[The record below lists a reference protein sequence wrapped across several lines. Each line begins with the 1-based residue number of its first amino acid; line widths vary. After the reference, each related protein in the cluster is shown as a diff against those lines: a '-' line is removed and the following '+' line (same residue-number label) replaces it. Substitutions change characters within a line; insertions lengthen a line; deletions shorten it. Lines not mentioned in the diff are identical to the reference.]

1 MFKKSLAAVALLGA
15 FAGSAF
21 AADVTLYGVVDEG
34 FLYTHKDTDVAGSD
48 AVDKLE
54 LKSGIQAGSRWGLK
68 GTEDLGNG
76 LKVGFILES
85 GFNADDG
92 TQSVSGTMFNREAS
106 LNVMGPFGQLSLG
119 KIGAITQGTS
129 SWGKV
134 GAVSAFGTSYGAA
147 NVGNAT
153 NVFAATV
160 GVMDNTIA
168 YQTPKF
174 AGFTV
179 YAQYSMGSS
188 KAASQNS
195 EGKWTQTMVENESS
209 TDRYYALGATY
220 ANGPVN
226 LYFAV
231 DSVNYASYF
240 DKTGTTTTPSTK
252 DMDDSLTVAFGGS
265 YDFSVVKVF
274 AGAQYFDEVLVSK
287 VSGLSNVGL
296 DSLGKMKG
304 YALQAS
310 ASAPLAGG
318 TGYFGV
324 GYVDSS
330 EADSVVTGKEFDLK
344 YYVASVGYKYDLSK
358 RTNVYGVLSYAKGE
372 QDIATPS
379 AKNFAYSDRK
389 PSMVGF
395 GVGLRHNF

>member
-34 FLYTHKDTDVAGSD
+34 FLYTHKDADKTGVD

-92 TQSVSGTMFNREAS
+92 TQPTAGTLFNREAS
-106 LNVMGPFGQLSLG
+106 LSIMGPFGQLSLG

-179 YAQYSMGSS
+179 YAQYSMGNS
-188 KAASQNS
+188 KAGTTSTP
-195 EGKWTQTMVENESS
+195 TQVENKSS

-240 DKTGTTTTPSTK
+240 DNTTPPSTQ

-274 AGAQYFDEVLVSK
+274 AGAQYFDEVLVGK

-296 DSLGKMKG
+296 DFLKDKMEG

-324 GYVDSS
+324 GYVDAS
-330 EADSVVTGKEFDLK
+330 EADSVAASAGFDIK
-344 YYVASVGYKYDLSK
+344 YYVTSVGYKYDLSK
-358 RTNVYGVLSYAKGE
+358 RTNVYGVLSYAKGD
-372 QDIATPS
+372 QDVTTASATV
-379 AKNFAYSDRK
+379 YDRK

-395 GVGLRHNF
+395 GIGLRHNF

>member
-1 MFKKSLAAVALLGA
+1 M
-15 FAGSAF
+15 
-21 AADVTLYGVVDEG
+21 TLYGVVDEG
-34 FLYTHKDTDVAGSD
+34 FLYTHKDADKTDTD
-48 AVDKLE
+48 AVDKFE
-54 LKSGIQAGSRWGLK
+54 LRNGIQAGSRWGLK

-188 KAASQNS
+188 KAAT
-195 EGKWTQTMVENESS
+195 KDS
-209 TDRYYALGATY
+209 TG
-220 ANGPVN
+220 GGVN

-240 DKTGTTTTPSTK
+240 DKNVNAVPNV
-252 DMDDSLTVAFGGS
+252 DDSLTVAFGGS

-274 AGAQYFDEVLVSK
+274 AGAQYFDEVLVGK

-296 DSLGKMKG
+296 DLLKNKMEG

-324 GYVDSS
+324 GYVDAS
-330 EADSVVTGKEFDLK
+330 EADSVAASDAFDIK

-358 RTNVYGVLSYAKGE
+358 RTNVYGVLSYAKGD
-372 QDIATPS
+372 QDVTTASATV
-379 AKNFAYSDRK
+379 YDRK

-395 GVGLRHNF
+395 GIGLRHNF

>member
-34 FLYTHKDTDVAGSD
+34 FLYTHKDTDVPGSD

-92 TQSVSGTMFNREAS
+92 TQGVSGTMFNREAS

-134 GAVSAFGTSYGAA
+134 GAVSAFGTSYGSA
-147 NVGNAT
+147 NVANAT

-188 KAASQNS
+188 KAATKKDD
-195 EGKWTQTMVENESS
+195 GTWTGNTQVENESS

-240 DKTGTTTTPSTK
+240 DKGVNAVANV
-252 DMDDSLTVAFGGS
+252 DDSLTVAFGGS

-274 AGAQYFDEVLVSK
+274 AGAQYFDEVDAGTIGGLKSGV
-287 VSGLSNVGL
+287 GLSTNT
-296 DSLGKMKG
+296 GKLEG

-310 ASAPLAGG
+310 VSAPLAGG

-324 GYVDSS
+324 GYLDAS
-330 EADSVVTGKEFDLK
+330 EADSVAAADGVDVK
-344 YYVASVGYKYDLSK
+344 YYVTSVGYKYDLSK
-358 RTNVYGVLSYAKGE
+358 RTNVYSVLSYAKG
-372 QDIATPS
+372 
-379 AKNFAYSDRK
+379 DRDWAAADGVDTK
-389 PSMVGF
+389 PSTVGF

>member
-34 FLYTHKDTDVAGSD
+34 FLYTHKDADKTGVD

-168 YQTPKF
+168 YQTPWAPPRLQPK
-174 AGFTV
+174 
-179 YAQYSMGSS
+179 
-188 KAASQNS
+188 
-195 EGKWTQTMVENESS
+195 TQT
-209 TDRYYALGATY
+209 
-220 ANGPVN
+220 
-226 LYFAV
+226 
-231 DSVNYASYF
+231 
-240 DKTGTTTTPSTK
+240 
-252 DMDDSLTVAFGGS
+252 
-265 YDFSVVKVF
+265 
-274 AGAQYFDEVLVSK
+274 
-287 VSGLSNVGL
+287 
-296 DSLGKMKG
+296 
-304 YALQAS
+304 
-310 ASAPLAGG
+310 
-318 TGYFGV
+318 
-324 GYVDSS
+324 
-330 EADSVVTGKEFDLK
+330 
-344 YYVASVGYKYDLSK
+344 
-358 RTNVYGVLSYAKGE
+358 
-372 QDIATPS
+372 
-379 AKNFAYSDRK
+379 KN
-389 PSMVGF
+389 
-395 GVGLRHNF
+395 GLRRWLRMNPQRIVTMPLVQPMRTARSISILPLTR

>member
-34 FLYTHKDTDVAGSD
+34 FLYTHKDADKTGVD

-188 KAASQNS
+188 KAATKDNTGAWASN
-195 EGKWTQTMVENESS
+195 TQVENESS

-240 DKTGTTTTPSTK
+240 DKGVNAVANV
-252 DMDDSLTVAFGGS
+252 DDSLTVAFGGS

-379 AKNFAYSDRK
+379 ANFDYSDRK

>member
-85 GFNADDG
+85 DFNADDG
-92 TQSVSGTMFNREAS
+92 TQGVSGTMFNREAS

-147 NVGNAT
+147 NVVNAT

-188 KAASQNS
+188 KAASQNA

-240 DKTGTTTTPSTK
+240 DKSGTPAPETNVTK
-252 DMDDSLTVAFGGS
+252 DVDDSLTVAFGGS

-274 AGAQYFDEVLVSK
+274 AGAQYFDEVLVGK

-296 DSLGKMKG
+296 DSLGKMEG

-324 GYVDSS
+324 GYVDAS
-330 EADSVVTGKEFDLK
+330 EADSVAASAGFDIK

-358 RTNVYGVLSYAKGE
+358 RTNVYGVLSYAKGD
-372 QDIATPS
+372 QDVATPTD
-379 AKNFAYSDRK
+379 KIFDRK

-395 GVGLRHNF
+395 GIGLRHNF

>member
-34 FLYTHKDTDVAGSD
+34 FLYTHKDADKTDTD
-48 AVDKLE
+48 AVDKFE
-54 LKSGIQAGSRWGLK
+54 LRNGIQAGSRWGLK

-179 YAQYSMGSS
+179 YAQYSWVPPRL
-188 KAASQNS
+188 QP
-195 EGKWTQTMVENESS
+195 
-209 TDRYYALGATY
+209 R
-220 ANGPVN
+220 
-226 LYFAV
+226 
-231 DSVNYASYF
+231 
-240 DKTGTTTTPSTK
+240 
-252 DMDDSLTVAFGGS
+252 TV
-265 YDFSVVKVF
+265 
-274 AGAQYFDEVLVSK
+274 
-287 VSGLSNVGL
+287 
-296 DSLGKMKG
+296 
-304 YALQAS
+304 
-310 ASAPLAGG
+310 PAGG
-318 TGYFGV
+318 Q
-324 GYVDSS
+324 
-330 EADSVVTGKEFDLK
+330 AIHKLKMNLQPIVTMPL
-344 YYVASVGYKYDLSK
+344 VQPM
-358 RTNVYGVLSYAKGE
+358 RTARSISILPLTQS
-372 QDIATPS
+372 ITHHILT
-379 AKNFAYSDRK
+379 RM
-389 PSMVGF
+389 SMRSPMWMTV
-395 GVGLRHNF
+395 

>member
-1 MFKKSLAAVALLGA
+1 MSTKVSFLRIN
-15 FAGSAF
+15 
-21 AADVTLYGVVDEG
+21 ADKTGV
-34 FLYTHKDTDVAGSD
+34 D

-92 TQSVSGTMFNREAS
+92 TQGVSGTMFNREAS

-147 NVGNAT
+147 NVANAT
-153 NVFAATV
+153 NVFSAPTSVA
-160 GVMDNTIA
+160 DNMIA

-179 YAQYSMGSS
+179 YAQYSMGNS
-188 KAASQNS
+188 KAGTTSTP
-195 EGKWTQTMVENESS
+195 TQVENKSS

-220 ANGPVN
+220 ANGPAN

-231 DSVNYASYF
+231 DSFNYASYF
-240 DKTGTTTTPSTK
+240 DVVTSSTPK
-252 DMDDSLTVAFGGS
+252 DVKDSLTVAFGGS

-274 AGAQYFDEVLVSK
+274 AGAQYFDEVGAGTIG
-287 VSGLSNVGL
+287 GLKATGVGL
-296 DSLGKMKG
+296 NDSGKLEG

-310 ASAPLAGG
+310 VSAPLAGG

-324 GYVDSS
+324 GYLDAS
-330 EADSVVTGKEFDLK
+330 EADSVAAADGVDVK

-358 RTNVYGVLSYAKGE
+358 RTNVYSVLSYAKG
-372 QDIATPS
+372 
-379 AKNFAYSDRK
+379 DRDWAAAGEEDTK
-389 PSMVGF
+389 PSTVGF

>member
-1 MFKKSLAAVALLGA
+1 MKIIFKKSLAAVALLGA

-34 FLYTHKDTDVAGSD
+34 FLYTHKDADKTDVD

-106 LNVMGPFGQLSLG
+106 LSVMGPFGQLSLG

-179 YAQYSMGSS
+179 YAQYSMGNSKTGTSS
-188 KAASQNS
+188 TP
-195 EGKWTQTMVENESS
+195 TQVENKSS

-240 DKTGTTTTPSTK
+240 DNTTPPSTQ

-274 AGAQYFDEVLVSK
+274 ARAQYFDEVLVSK

-296 DSLGKMKG
+296 DFLKSKMEG

-324 GYVDSS
+324 GYVDAS
-330 EADSVVTGKEFDLK
+330 EADSVAASAGFDIK

-358 RTNVYGVLSYAKGE
+358 RTNVYGVLSYAKGD
-372 QDIATPS
+372 QDVTTAT
-379 AKNFAYSDRK
+379 ATVYDRK

>member
-34 FLYTHKDTDVAGSD
+34 FLYTHKDADKTGVD

-188 KAASQNS
+188 KAATKDNTGAWASN
-195 EGKWTQTMVENESS
+195 TQVENESS

-240 DKTGTTTTPSTK
+240 DKGVNAVANV
-252 DMDDSLTVAFGGS
+252 DDSLTVAFGGS

-358 RTNVYGVLSYAKGE
+358 HTNVYGVLSYAKGE

-379 AKNFAYSDRK
+379 ANFDYSDRK

>member
-34 FLYTHKDTDVAGSD
+34 FLYTHKDADKTDTD
-48 AVDKLE
+48 AVDKFE
-54 LKSGIQAGSRWGLK
+54 LRNGIQAGSRWGLK

-188 KAASQNS
+188 KAATKDSTGGWASN
-195 EGKWTQTMVENESS
+195 TQVENESS

-240 DKTGTTTTPSTK
+240 DK
-252 DMDDSLTVAFGGS
+252 
-265 YDFSVVKVF
+265 
-274 AGAQYFDEVLVSK
+274 
-287 VSGLSNVGL
+287 NVNAVPQCG
-296 DSLGKMKG
+296 
-304 YALQAS
+304 
-310 ASAPLAGG
+310 
-318 TGYFGV
+318 
-324 GYVDSS
+324 
-330 EADSVVTGKEFDLK
+330 
-344 YYVASVGYKYDLSK
+344 
-358 RTNVYGVLSYAKGE
+358 
-372 QDIATPS
+372 
-379 AKNFAYSDRK
+379 
-389 PSMVGF
+389 
-395 GVGLRHNF
+395 

>member
-34 FLYTHKDTDVAGSD
+34 FLYTHKDTDVPGSD

-92 TQSVSGTMFNREAS
+92 TQGVSGTMFNREAS

-134 GAVSAFGTSYGAA
+134 GAVSAFGTSYGSA
-147 NVGNAT
+147 NVANAT

-188 KAASQNS
+188 KAATEKSTGGWASN
-195 EGKWTQTMVENESS
+195 TQVENESS

-240 DKTGTTTTPSTK
+240 DKGVNAVANV
-252 DMDDSLTVAFGGS
+252 DDSLTVAFGGS

-274 AGAQYFDEVLVSK
+274 AGAQYFDEVDAGTIGGLKSGV
-287 VSGLSNVGL
+287 GLSTNT
-296 DSLGKMKG
+296 GKLEG

-310 ASAPLAGG
+310 VSAPLAGG

-324 GYVDSS
+324 GYLDAS
-330 EADSVVTGKEFDLK
+330 EADSVAATDGVDVK
-344 YYVASVGYKYDLSK
+344 YYVTSVGYKYDLSK
-358 RTNVYGVLSYAKGE
+358 RTNVYSVLSYAKG
-372 QDIATPS
+372 
-379 AKNFAYSDRK
+379 DRDWAAADGVDTK
-389 PSMVGF
+389 PSTVGF
-395 GVGLRHNF
+395 GIGLRHNF

>member
-1 MFKKSLAAVALLGA
+1 M
-15 FAGSAF
+15 
-21 AADVTLYGVVDEG
+21 
-34 FLYTHKDTDVAGSD
+34 
-48 AVDKLE
+48 
-54 LKSGIQAGSRWGLK
+54 
-68 GTEDLGNG
+68 
-76 LKVGFILES
+76 
-85 GFNADDG
+85 
-92 TQSVSGTMFNREAS
+92 
-106 LNVMGPFGQLSLG
+106 SLG

-379 AKNFAYSDRK
+379 ANFAYSDRK

>member
-34 FLYTHKDTDVAGSD
+34 FLYTHKDADKTDTD
-48 AVDKLE
+48 AVDKFE
-54 LKSGIQAGSRWGLK
+54 LRNGIQAGSRWGLK

-179 YAQYSMGSS
+179 YGLQL
-188 KAASQNS
+188 
-195 EGKWTQTMVENESS
+195 
-209 TDRYYALGATY
+209 R
-220 ANGPVN
+220 
-226 LYFAV
+226 
-231 DSVNYASYF
+231 
-240 DKTGTTTTPSTK
+240 
-252 DMDDSLTVAFGGS
+252 TV
-265 YDFSVVKVF
+265 
-274 AGAQYFDEVLVSK
+274 
-287 VSGLSNVGL
+287 
-296 DSLGKMKG
+296 
-304 YALQAS
+304 
-310 ASAPLAGG
+310 PAGG
-318 TGYFGV
+318 KPIHKLKMNLQPI
-324 GYVDSS
+324 
-330 EADSVVTGKEFDLK
+330 VTMPL
-344 YYVASVGYKYDLSK
+344 VQPM
-358 RTNVYGVLSYAKGE
+358 RTARSISILPLTQS
-372 QDIATPS
+372 ITHHILT
-379 AKNFAYSDRK
+379 RM
-389 PSMVGF
+389 SMRSPMWMTV
-395 GVGLRHNF
+395 

>member
-34 FLYTHKDTDVAGSD
+34 FLYTHKDADKTDVD

-106 LNVMGPFGQLSLG
+106 LGPFGQLSLG

-179 YAQYSMGSS
+179 YAQYSMGNSKTGTSS
-188 KAASQNS
+188 TP
-195 EGKWTQTMVENESS
+195 TQVENKSS

-240 DKTGTTTTPSTK
+240 DNTTPPSTQ

-296 DSLGKMKG
+296 DFLKSKMEG

-324 GYVDSS
+324 GYVDAS
-330 EADSVVTGKEFDLK
+330 EADSVAASAGFDIN

-358 RTNVYGVLSYAKGE
+358 RTNVYGVLSYAKGD
-372 QDIATPS
+372 QDVTTAT
-379 AKNFAYSDRK
+379 ATVYDRK

>member
-34 FLYTHKDTDVAGSD
+34 FLYTHKAGSD

-195 EGKWTQTMVENESS
+195 EGKWTPTMVENESS

-379 AKNFAYSDRK
+379 ANFDYSDRK

>member
-92 TQSVSGTMFNREAS
+92 TQGVSGTMFNREAS

-147 NVGNAT
+147 NVANAT
-153 NVFAATV
+153 NVFSAPTSVA
-160 GVMDNTIA
+160 DNMIA

-179 YAQYSMGSS
+179 YAQYSMGT
-188 KAASQNS
+188 
-195 EGKWTQTMVENESS
+195 GTTTTPTQVENKSS

-220 ANGPVN
+220 ANGPAN

-231 DSVNYASYF
+231 DSFNYASYF
-240 DKTGTTTTPSTK
+240 DVAPTTPK
-252 DMDDSLTVAFGGS
+252 EINDSLTVAFGGS

-274 AGAQYFDEVLVSK
+274 AGAQYFDEVDAGTIGGLKSGV
-287 VSGLSNVGL
+287 GLSTNT
-296 DSLGKMKG
+296 GKLEG

-310 ASAPLAGG
+310 VSAPLAGG

-324 GYVDSS
+324 GYLDAS
-330 EADSVVTGKEFDLK
+330 EADSVAAADGVDVK

-358 RTNVYGVLSYAKGE
+358 RTNVYSVLSYAKG
-372 QDIATPS
+372 
-379 AKNFAYSDRK
+379 DRDWAAAGEEDTK
-389 PSMVGF
+389 PSTVGF
-395 GVGLRHNF
+395 GIGLRHNF

>member
-34 FLYTHKDTDVAGSD
+34 FLYTHKDADKTDTD
-48 AVDKLE
+48 AVDKFE
-54 LKSGIQAGSRWGLK
+54 LRNGIQAGSRWGLK

-188 KAASQNS
+188 EAATKDSTGGWASN
-195 EGKWTQTMVENESS
+195 TQVENESS

-240 DKTGTTTTPSTK
+240 DKNVNAVPNV
-252 DMDDSLTVAFGGS
+252 DDSLTVAFGGS

-274 AGAQYFDEVLVSK
+274 AGAQYFDEVLVGK

-296 DSLGKMKG
+296 DLLKNKMEG

-324 GYVDSS
+324 GYVDAS
-330 EADSVVTGKEFDLK
+330 EADSVAASDAFDIK

-358 RTNVYGVLSYAKGE
+358 RTNVYGVLSYAKGD
-372 QDIATPS
+372 QDVTTASATV
-379 AKNFAYSDRK
+379 YDRK

-395 GVGLRHNF
+395 GIGLRHNF

>member
-92 TQSVSGTMFNREAS
+92 TQGVSGTMFNREAS
-106 LNVMGPFGQLSLG
+106 LSVMGPFGQLSLG

-134 GAVSAFGTSYGAA
+134 GAVSAFGTSYGPA
-147 NVGNAT
+147 NVANAT
-153 NVFAATV
+153 NVFSAPTSVA
-160 GVMDNTIA
+160 DNMIA

-179 YAQYSMGSS
+179 YAQYSMGNS
-188 KAASQNS
+188 KTKTATTA
-195 EGKWTQTMVENESS
+195 TQVENKSS

-220 ANGPVN
+220 ANGPAN

-231 DSVNYASYF
+231 DSFNYASF
-240 DKTGTTTTPSTK
+240 DVVTSSTPK
-252 DMDDSLTVAFGGS
+252 DVKDSLTVAFGGS

-379 AKNFAYSDRK
+379 ANFDYSDRK

>member
-92 TQSVSGTMFNREAS
+92 TQGVSGTMFNREAS
-106 LNVMGPFGQLSLG
+106 LSVMGPFGQLSLG

-134 GAVSAFGTSYGAA
+134 GAVSAFGTSYGPA
-147 NVGNAT
+147 NVANAT
-153 NVFAATV
+153 NVFSAPTSVA
-160 GVMDNTIA
+160 DNMIA

-179 YAQYSMGSS
+179 YAQYSMGNS
-188 KAASQNS
+188 KTKTATTA
-195 EGKWTQTMVENESS
+195 TQVENKSS

-220 ANGPVN
+220 ANGPAN

-231 DSVNYASYF
+231 DSFNYASYF
-240 DKTGTTTTPSTK
+240 DVVTSSTPK
-252 DMDDSLTVAFGGS
+252 DVKDSLTVAFGGS
-265 YDFSVVKVF
+265 YDFSVVKAF
-274 AGAQYFDEVLVSK
+274 AGAQYFDEVGAGTIG
-287 VSGLSNVGL
+287 GLKATGVGL
-296 DSLGKMKG
+296 NDSGKLEG

-310 ASAPLAGG
+310 VSAPLAGG

-324 GYVDSS
+324 GYLDAS
-330 EADSVVTGKEFDLK
+330 EADSVAAADGVDVKD
-344 YYVASVGYKYDLSK
+344 YVASVGYKYDLSK
-358 RTNVYGVLSYAKGE
+358 RTNVYSVLSYAKG
-372 QDIATPS
+372 
-379 AKNFAYSDRK
+379 DRDWAAAGEEDTK
-389 PSMVGF
+389 PSTVGF
-395 GVGLRHNF
+395 GIGLRHNF

>member
-92 TQSVSGTMFNREAS
+92 TQGVSGTMFNREAS

-147 NVGNAT
+147 NVVNAT

-188 KAASQNS
+188 KAASQNA

-240 DKTGTTTTPSTK
+240 DKSGTGAPAPETTK
-252 DMDDSLTVAFGGS
+252 DVDDSLTVAFGGS

-274 AGAQYFDEVLVSK
+274 AGAQYFDEVLVGK

-296 DSLGKMKG
+296 DSLGKMEG

-324 GYVDSS
+324 GYVDAS
-330 EADSVVTGKEFDLK
+330 EADSVAASAGFDIK

-358 RTNVYGVLSYAKGE
+358 RTNVYGVLSYAKGD
-372 QDIATPS
+372 QDVATPTD
-379 AKNFAYSDRK
+379 KIFDRK

-395 GVGLRHNF
+395 GIGLRHNF

>member
-34 FLYTHKDTDVAGSD
+34 FLYTHKDADKTGVD

-54 LKSGIQAGSRWGLK
+54 LKNGIQAGSRWGLK

-92 TQSVSGTMFNREAS
+92 TQSVSGTLFNREAS

-188 KAASQNS
+188 KAAAQDADGN
-195 EGKWTQTMVENESS
+195 WTQTMVENESS

-240 DKTGTTTTPSTK
+240 DTTPSTK

-274 AGAQYFDEVLVSK
+274 AGAQYFDEVLVNK

-296 DSLGKMKG
+296 DFLKSKMEG

-324 GYVDSS
+324 GYVDAS
-330 EADSVVTGKEFDLK
+330 EADSVAASAGFDIK
-344 YYVASVGYKYDLSK
+344 YYVTSVGYKYDLSK
-358 RTNVYGVLSYAKGE
+358 RTNVYGVLSYAKGD
-372 QDIATPS
+372 QDVATPTD
-379 AKNFAYSDRK
+379 KTFDRK

>member
-134 GAVSAFGTSYGAA
+134 GAVSAFGTSYGTA
-147 NVGNAT
+147 NVANAT

-188 KAASQNS
+188 KAATKDSTGAWASN
-195 EGKWTQTMVENESS
+195 TQIENESS

-240 DKTGTTTTPSTK
+240 DKNVNAVTNV
-252 DMDDSLTVAFGGS
+252 DDSLTVAFGGS

-274 AGAQYFDEVLVSK
+274 AGAQYFDEVDAGTIGGLKSGV
-287 VSGLSNVGL
+287 GLSSNT
-296 DSLGKMKG
+296 GKLEG

-310 ASAPLAGG
+310 VSAPLAGG

-324 GYVDSS
+324 GYLDAS
-330 EADSVVTGKEFDLK
+330 EADSVAAADGVDVK
-344 YYVASVGYKYDLSK
+344 YYVTSVGYKYDLSK
-358 RTNVYGVLSYAKGE
+358 HTNVYSVLSYAKG
-372 QDIATPS
+372 
-379 AKNFAYSDRK
+379 DRDWAAAGKEDTK
-389 PSMVGF
+389 PSTVGF
-395 GVGLRHNF
+395 GIGLRHNF

>member
-34 FLYTHKDTDVAGSD
+34 FLYTHKDADKTGVD

-54 LKSGIQAGSRWGLK
+54 LKNGIQAGSRWGLK

-92 TQSVSGTMFNREAS
+92 TQSVSGTLFNREAS

-188 KAASQNS
+188 KAAYGN
-195 EGKWTQTMVENESS
+195 WTQTMVENESS

-240 DKTGTTTTPSTK
+240 DKTGTTTPSTK

-274 AGAQYFDEVLVSK
+274 AGAQYFDEVLVNK

-296 DSLGKMKG
+296 DFLKSKMEG

-324 GYVDSS
+324 GYVDAS
-330 EADSVVTGKEFDLK
+330 EADSVAASAGFDIK
-344 YYVASVGYKYDLSK
+344 YYVTSVGYKYDLSK
-358 RTNVYGVLSYAKGE
+358 RTNVYGVLSYAKGD
-372 QDIATPS
+372 QDVATPTD
-379 AKNFAYSDRK
+379 KTFDRK

>member
-92 TQSVSGTMFNREAS
+92 TQGDSGTMFNREAS

-147 NVGNAT
+147 NVANAT
-153 NVFAATV
+153 NVFSAPTSVA
-160 GVMDNTIA
+160 DNMIA

-179 YAQYSMGSS
+179 YAQYSMGNS
-188 KAASQNS
+188 KA
-195 EGKWTQTMVENESS
+195 GTTTPTQVENKSS

-220 ANGPVN
+220 ANGPAN

-231 DSVNYASYF
+231 DSFNYASYF
-240 DKTGTTTTPSTK
+240 DVAPTTPK
-252 DMDDSLTVAFGGS
+252 EINDSLTVAFGGS

-274 AGAQYFDEVLVSK
+274 AGAQYFDEVDAGTIGGLKSGV
-287 VSGLSNVGL
+287 GLSTNT
-296 DSLGKMKG
+296 GKLEG

-310 ASAPLAGG
+310 VSAPLAGG

-324 GYVDSS
+324 GYLDAS
-330 EADSVVTGKEFDLK
+330 EADSVAAADGVDVK

-358 RTNVYGVLSYAKGE
+358 RTNVYSVLSYAKG
-372 QDIATPS
+372 
-379 AKNFAYSDRK
+379 DRDWAAAGEEDTK
-389 PSMVGF
+389 PSTVGF
-395 GVGLRHNF
+395 GIGLRHNF

>member
-34 FLYTHKDTDVAGSD
+34 FLYTHKDADKTGVD

-92 TQSVSGTMFNREAS
+92 TQPTAGTLFNREAS

-147 NVGNAT
+147 NVANAT
-153 NVFAATV
+153 NVFSAPTSVA
-160 GVMDNTIA
+160 DNMIA

-179 YAQYSMGSS
+179 YAQYSMGNS
-188 KAASQNS
+188 KAGTTSTP
-195 EGKWTQTMVENESS
+195 TQVENKSS

-220 ANGPVN
+220 ANGPAN

-231 DSVNYASYF
+231 DSFNYASYF
-240 DKTGTTTTPSTK
+240 DNLTPSTK
-252 DMDDSLTVAFGGS
+252 DVDDSLTVAFGGS

-379 AKNFAYSDRK
+379 ENFDYSDRK

>member
-92 TQSVSGTMFNREAS
+92 TQGVSGTMFNREAS

-147 NVGNAT
+147 NVANAT
-153 NVFAATV
+153 NVFSAPTSVA
-160 GVMDNTIA
+160 DNMIA

-179 YAQYSMGSS
+179 YAQYSMGNS
-188 KAASQNS
+188 KA
-195 EGKWTQTMVENESS
+195 GTTTTPTQVENKSS

-220 ANGPVN
+220 ANGPAN

-231 DSVNYASYF
+231 DSFNYASYF
-240 DKTGTTTTPSTK
+240 DVAPTTPK
-252 DMDDSLTVAFGGS
+252 EINDSLTVAFGGS

-274 AGAQYFDEVLVSK
+274 AGAQYFDEVDAGTIGGLKSGV
-287 VSGLSNVGL
+287 GLSTNT
-296 DSLGKMKG
+296 GKLEG

-310 ASAPLAGG
+310 VSAPLAGG

-324 GYVDSS
+324 GYLDAS
-330 EADSVVTGKEFDLK
+330 EADSVAAADGVDVK

-358 RTNVYGVLSYAKGE
+358 RTNVYSVLSYAKG
-372 QDIATPS
+372 
-379 AKNFAYSDRK
+379 DRDWVAAGEEDTK
-389 PSMVGF
+389 PSTVGF
-395 GVGLRHNF
+395 GIGLRHNF

>member
-34 FLYTHKDTDVAGSD
+34 FLYTHKDADKTGVD

-92 TQSVSGTMFNREAS
+92 TQPTAGTLFNREAS
-106 LNVMGPFGQLSLG
+106 LSIMGPFGQLSLG

-179 YAQYSMGSS
+179 YAQYSMGNS
-188 KAASQNS
+188 KAGTTSTPTS
-195 EGKWTQTMVENESS
+195 TPTQVENKSS

-240 DKTGTTTTPSTK
+240 DNTTPPSTQ

-274 AGAQYFDEVLVSK
+274 AGAQYFDEVLVGK

-296 DSLGKMKG
+296 DFLKDKMEG

-324 GYVDSS
+324 GYVDAS
-330 EADSVVTGKEFDLK
+330 EADSVAASAGFDIK
-344 YYVASVGYKYDLSK
+344 YYVTSVGYKYDLSK
-358 RTNVYGVLSYAKGE
+358 RTNVYGVLSYAKGD
-372 QDIATPS
+372 QDVTTASATV
-379 AKNFAYSDRK
+379 YDRK

-395 GVGLRHNF
+395 GIGLRHNF

>member
-34 FLYTHKDTDVAGSD
+34 FLYTHKDADKTDVD

-106 LNVMGPFGQLSLG
+106 LSVMGPFGQLSLG

-179 YAQYSMGSS
+179 YAQYSMGNS
-188 KAASQNS
+188 KTGTGSTP
-195 EGKWTQTMVENESS
+195 TQVENKSS

-240 DKTGTTTTPSTK
+240 DNTTPPSTQ

-296 DSLGKMKG
+296 DFLKSKMEG

-324 GYVDSS
+324 GYVDAS
-330 EADSVVTGKEFDLK
+330 EADSVAASAGFDIK

-358 RTNVYGVLSYAKGE
+358 RTNVYGVLSYAKGD
-372 QDIATPS
+372 QDVTTAT
-379 AKNFAYSDRK
+379 ATVYDRK

>member
-34 FLYTHKDTDVAGSD
+34 FLYTHKDADKTGID

-92 TQSVSGTMFNREAS
+92 TQGVSGTMFNREAS

-134 GAVSAFGTSYGAA
+134 GAVSAFGASYGAA

-153 NVFAATV
+153 NVFSAPTSVA
-160 GVMDNTIA
+160 DNMIA

-179 YAQYSMGSS
+179 YAQYSMGNS
-188 KAASQNS
+188 KTKTATTA
-195 EGKWTQTMVENESS
+195 TQVENKSS

-220 ANGPVN
+220 ANGPAN

-231 DSVNYASYF
+231 DSFNYASYF
-240 DKTGTTTTPSTK
+240 DVAPTTPK
-252 DMDDSLTVAFGGS
+252 EINDSLTVAFGGS

-274 AGAQYFDEVLVSK
+274 AGAQYFDEVKASS
-287 VSGLSNVGL
+287 VSGIGGKNGLEISVGSN
-296 DSLGKMKG
+296 MMEG

-324 GYVDSS
+324 GYVDAS
-330 EADSVVTGKEFDLK
+330 EADSVATGYEFDIK

-358 RTNVYGVLSYAKGE
+358 RTNVYSVLSYAKGDVDY
-372 QDIATPS
+372 QATNTKPS
-379 AKNFAYSDRK
+379 A
-389 PSMVGF
+389 VGF
-395 GVGLRHNF
+395 GIGLRHNF